1 MESLINNIRS
11 EVFLFRKS
19 LLEKNSLIVFDT
31 IENKIIN
38 YKMIKSICIFESYL
52 NLISLDSNIN
62 DSIMLQDKFYNI
74 TETFMCI
81 SNLNIL
87 GDDLNADINLKI
99 YETIQNIIL
108 KSNFKK

>member
-1 MESLINNIRS
+1 MGSLINSIRN

-19 LLEKNSLIVFDT
+19 LIKKNSLIVFDN
-31 IENKIIN
+31 IDNKVIN

-62 DSIMLQDKFYNI
+62 DNIMLQDKFYNI
-74 TETFMCI
+74 TKTFMDI

-87 GDDLNADINLKI
+87 GDDLSTCINSKI
-99 YETIQNIIL
+99 YKTIKNLIL
-108 KSNFKK
+108 KSSFKQ